1 MLSEDA
7 FAAWLVMAGAPSR
20 SSELAHLIGENV
32 GKIRAQRL
40 RSRVSWSV
48 VVAVSRALGRNPV
61 QDLRSFPAF
70 AAVDAVQPSAPEAL
84 SQVEV
89 EDVLLEIS
97 KRRRSQ
103 IARMVGGA
111 GYELQSFP
119 FEDSTRYWF
128 DAIDTDGTL
137 RAKLID
143 ATTLDKASLSRA
155 ISANTLSPEQAVV
168 AATIADGTPTVG
180 LVVTGLVSPAEAG
193 WSPTLRDTALIE
205 ASDTELIDLAGA
217 RLRTLRRKIRADQV
231 EANYWKTLG

>member
-7 FAAWLVMAGAPSR
+7 FAAWLAMVGAPSR
-20 SSELAHLIGENV
+20 SGELAPLIGENA
-32 GKIRAQRL
+32 GKIRAQRI

-61 QDLRSFPAF
+61 RDLQGFPVF
-70 AAVDAVQPSAPEAL
+70 AAVDAVQPSAREAL
-84 SQVEV
+84 SQVQV

-97 KRRRSQ
+97 KRRRTQ
-103 IARMVGGA
+103 IARMVGAA

-119 FEDSTRYWF
+119 FDDSTRYWF
-128 DAIDTDGTL
+128 DAIDSDGTL

-155 ISANTLSPEQAVV
+155 VSANTLTPEQAVT
-168 AATIADGTPTVG
+168 AATLAGGTPTVG
-180 LVVTGLVSPAEAG
+180 LVITGLVSSAEAG

-205 ASDTELIDLAGA
+205 SSDTELIDLADA
-217 RLRTLRRKIRADQV
+217 RLRTLRRRIRAEQV
-231 EANYWKTLG
+231 EVNYWKTLG